1 MTNFENLRKRLLE
14 GESVSLVEIFEGP
27 VTIKFDVNMTARDL
41 ADSLTDSFMAWA
53 NKDAEEEMK
62 YIVRCELDVGAC
74 MFSSFWNG
82 RTFEKGEENAKVF
95 HGRESAEEELNRF
108 GYSPSDYS
116 ILKTT
121 EL

>member
-1 MTNFENLRKRLLE
+1 MEGQFEARGLAYAEQQVRLC
-14 GESVSLVEIFEGP
+14 
-27 VTIKFDVNMTARDL
+27 L
-41 ADSLTDSFMAWA
+41 ACNDCPICETCAKTDCREHWLAWA
-53 NKDAEEEMK
+53 NAEAEEETK

-95 HGRESAEEELNRF
+95 DRRESAEEELNWF

-116 ILKTT
+116 ILNTT

>member
-1 MTNFENLRKRLLE
+1 MTNFEKWKSGLTAENCERFMLAVLQQVFPDFKL
-14 GESVSLVEIFEGP
+14 
-27 VTIKFDVNMTARDL
+27 TIPKEASEKFL
-41 ADSLTDSFMAWA
+41 AWA
-53 NKDAEEEMK
+53 NAETDEEETK
-62 YIVRCELDVGAC
+62 YIVRCEADVGAC

-95 HGRESAEEELNRF
+95 HRRESAEEELNRF
-108 GYSPSDYS
+108 GYSKRDYS